1 MSAITEAADTI
12 TRWPALLGTK
22 ALRKCGD
29 LLQAIEVYNES
40 EFIQPPPPP
49 VIPAEISRETLTA
62 VTATLAVDLVS
73 VAEFDTA
80 AKQIRDHCA
89 QRVINLAVNSVEDLV
104 GAIEFKAA
112 ADSFVAAVC
121 ELPESLSLSS
131 GSVAVANY
139 EQAKDAHK
147 QLEKYDSF
155 LSSLTVIYGGRP
167 EPALR
172 CLKPVTREDFQQIT
186 DRQGSR
192 KAYEGLHDH
201 WVWAARNSVVL
212 EAHTPPQCA
221 EIRAAIQAQP
231 VERKPFKMADT
242 VRAAPVNRI

>member
-1 MSAITEAADTI
+1 VSALTEAANTI
-12 TRWPALLGTK
+12 ANWPALLGTK
-22 ALRKCGD
+22 PLNKD

-40 EFIQPPPPP
+40 EFTQPPPPP
-49 VIPAEISRETLTA
+49 VIPAEITRETLTA

-80 AKQIRDHCA
+80 AKQIRDHLA
-89 QRVINLAVNSVEDLV
+89 QRVLNLAAESIDQTLDAMH
-104 GAIEFKAA
+104 GFQSA

-121 ELPESLSLSS
+121 ELPETLNLSS

-147 QLEKYDSF
+147 QLEKFDSF
-155 LSSLTVIYGGRP
+155 LSSLKVIYGGRP

-172 CLKPVTREDFQQIT
+172 CLKPVTREDFQLIT

-192 KAYEGLHDH
+192 KTYEGLYDH
-201 WVWAARNSVVL
+201 WVWAARNSVVF

-221 EIRAAIQAQP
+221 ELRAALEALP
-231 VERKPFKMADT
+231 LERKRPKTAHLGNF
-242 VRAAPVNRI
+242 APVNRI